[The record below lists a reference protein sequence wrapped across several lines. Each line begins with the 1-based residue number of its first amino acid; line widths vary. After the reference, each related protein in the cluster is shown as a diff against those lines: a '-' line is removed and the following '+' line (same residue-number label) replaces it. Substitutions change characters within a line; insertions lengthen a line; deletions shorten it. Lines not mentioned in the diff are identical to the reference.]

1 MLGEE
6 PAILEDLVGAV
17 LQHKEF
23 QVLLQNQKDHTE
35 VDHDGKSL
43 HYSSSIFL
51 GVITFKEKRRCGI
64 LKKI

>member
-43 HYSSSIFL
+43 HYSSSIF
-51 GVITFKEKRRCGI
+51 
-64 LKKI
+64 